1 MSSGAAS
8 PVFDLEWMTLTSVC
22 LLIDNPES
30 ISGTI
35 RLSLLSISEDFFFL
49 NINLVSCLS
58 QPNRCLSA
66 LYFPCCKALNEE
78 RINAPLIQMM
88 KVPATNSVIFSSA
101 SFFFLFLEV

>member
-35 RLSLLSISEDFFFL
+35 RLSLLSISEDFFFK
-49 NINLVSCLS
+49 
-58 QPNRCLSA
+58 
-66 LYFPCCKALNEE
+66 YKFG
-78 RINAPLIQMM
+78 
-88 KVPATNSVIFSSA
+88 
-101 SFFFLFLEV
+101 FLFVTTKSMPLSSLFSLLSDVRL